1 MQNVRISER
10 SIRRGRVSWEQ
21 SQEDLKLA
29 RSFIKSAPQKSC
41 LLSIQA
47 SINAI
52 SSILEVQGHFQ
63 LPAFSCVELLD
74 QSIPHAQ
81 ELEGIRPQ
89 CYLLDS
95 SMERDVMGGENK
107 QHIGFT
113 VAYAG
118 SCHKAG
124 RIVLARDRS
133 CILPNTLEKDLG
145 YLHYLSQKRHE
156 NALHSTQH

>member
-1 MQNVRISER
+1 MQKAGISER

-29 RSFIKSAPQKSC
+29 GSFIKSAPQKSC
-41 LLSIQA
+41 LLSVQA

-52 SSILEVQGHFQ
+52 SSILEIQGYFQ
-63 LPAFSCVELLD
+63 LPAFSCVEMLD
-74 QSIPHAQ
+74 QSIPHAH

-95 SMERDVMGGENK
+95 SMERDVMGRENQ
-107 QHIGFT
+107 QHIVFT
-113 VAYAG
+113 VAYAR

-124 RIVLARDRS
+124 RIVLSAIRNYWKENPSR
-133 CILPNTLEKDLG
+133 LLG
-145 YLHYLSQKRHE
+145 S
-156 NALHSTQH
+156 